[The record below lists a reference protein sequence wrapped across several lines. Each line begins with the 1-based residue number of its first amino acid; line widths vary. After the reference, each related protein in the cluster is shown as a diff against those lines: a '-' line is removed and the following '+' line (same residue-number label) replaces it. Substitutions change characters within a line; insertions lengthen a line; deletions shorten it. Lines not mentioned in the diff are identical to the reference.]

1 MTGLDAIM
9 KMRVLFVAAV
19 ILAWTGCRRADVRDF
34 AIEMPEATQADVPA
48 VVEALLAFD
57 GVRQPNQTD
66 EVKKM
71 FFESDRLAQEARY
84 YQGVVQKLQAQ
95 AEALVARGRTVDA
108 PEVREIV
115 RQAQSAQQSAR
126 EAQRRSAALYKN
138 ANDLLRKKL
147 ETECFDAAAHRLTLK
162 YDSMKVAKKNIE
174 MAIAK
179 VGFTA
184 NGVTPESIGAKRKG
198 EPEKK

>member
-1 MTGLDAIM
+1 M

-66 EVKKM
+66 EMKKM